1 MNGPWPH
8 NTRMHALDLPVEE
21 QPLGQYVRKQLA
33 QRLQTAYGDVTKA
46 PVPELFDRLITIIGE
61 RIQKPG
67 GR

>member
-1 MNGPWPH
+1 MNGPWLH

-21 QPLGQYVRKQLA
+21 QPLGQHVRKQIG
-33 QRLQTAYGDVTKA
+33 QRLQIAFGDTTKA
-46 PVPELFDRLITIIGE
+46 PMPEHFDRLITIIGE